1 MQTPPFGIRGGVEC
15 GGGIWF
21 WGWERFAGWKERAE
35 VKPEILYIPARLNRF
50 RNDGPKHGGN
60 RA

>member
-1 MQTPPFGIRGGVEC
+1 MVCRRMKVLEV
-15 GGGIWF
+15 
-21 WGWERFAGWKERAE
+21 ERFAGWKGRAE

-50 RNDGPKHGGN
+50 RNDGPKHEGN